1 MLDILNIG
9 SKLFKGTIQ
18 KMVVRA
24 IKNSLWINVDLDL
37 ENLSVRHSDGE
48 NIEFSITVNGS
59 VTEEEFRKLIEK
71 ALN

>member
-1 MLDILNIG
+1 MLDVLNIG

-24 IKNSLWINVDLDL
+24 IKNSLGINVDLDL

-48 NIEFSITVNGS
+48 NIQFNITINGS
-59 VTEEEFRKLIEK
+59 MTEDEFRKLIEK

>member
-1 MLDILNIG
+1 MLDLLNIG

-24 IKNSLWINVDLDL
+24 IKNSLGINVDLNL
-37 ENLSVRHSDGE
+37 ENLTVRHSDGE
-48 NIEFSITVNGS
+48 NIEFSVTVNGS
-59 VTEEEFRKLIEK
+59 LSEDEFRKLIEK

>member
-1 MLDILNIG
+1 MLDVLSIG

-24 IKNSLWINVDLDL
+24 IKNSLGISVDLDL

-48 NIEFSITVNGS
+48 NIEFNVTIKGNL
-59 VTEEEFRKLIEK
+59 TEEEFKKLVEK

>member
-1 MLDILNIG
+1 MLDLLNIS

-24 IKNSLWINVDLDL
+24 IKNSLGINVDLNL
-37 ENLSVRHSDGE
+37 ENLTVRHSDGE
-48 NIEFSITVNGS
+48 NIEFNVTVNGS
-59 VTEEEFRKLIEK
+59 LSEEEFRKLIEK